1 MQLRVVDRFGVILQ
15 IFASRAISEESRI
28 QIELAWLMYSK
39 SRLVR
44 GQGSTFV
51 VLKKIFGENAKDL
64 TMLEEREVK
73 SARGGMTRGAVGG
86 SGEKQLELERRR
98 INDREAALR
107 RRLKEVENHRS
118 NLMQRNAK

>member
-1 MQLRVVDRFGVILQ
+1 MVDRFGVILQ